1 MRIATPRSAG
11 GVLGGFIGA
20 IIMSVVAGILV
31 TVAVTPVVAMSGIV
45 ANTAIGIF
53 EDLPSHLNPGQ
64 LAQPSTI
71 YAKKG
76 DKKVKIADFY
86 AQNRVMV
93 GWDKIPQYVK
103 DAAVAAED
111 PRFYTHGG
119 VDILGVGRATL
130 GELSGNEAGGAS
142 TITMQYVRN
151 VQIQEAE
158 AITDPEEHDA
168 AYEEATKRSADRKLR
183 EMRYAISI
191 EKEYSKD
198 QILLG
203 YLNIALFGRTVYG
216 IEAAAQ
222 YYYGKKATD
231 LTLAESASLM
241 AIVYWPTRMQIDIK
255 DNIPANTDRRNWI
268 LERMLDASKIT
279 QQQYDEAVATEVVP
293 KITPRYSGCAMAETK
308 KYRLGH
314 FCDYVQR
321 YIENDKAF
329 GETAEERN
337 AKLLRGGLKIMTTI
351 DLDIQRAGVES
362 MRAHAPAQYPGI
374 NLGAASVSVKV
385 GTGAVLAMVQNR
397 PFSDDPTFLKK
408 NKKYTSVNYNT
419 DYEYGGSNGF
429 QVGSTFKP
437 ITLAE
442 WLRTGHSVREIVNV
456 NGRTV
461 PLESF
466 RASCL
471 GGVYGS
477 GPFKFSNDNLGVR
490 GSQTVLTGIAQS
502 LNGAVVS
509 MQQKLDLCDTIKMA
523 QDLGIHRASDQPVWT
538 KADYKSKEIGKSM
551 IGKIKNPTLN
561 GNPRDLTM
569 VPSNVYAGVDEIA
582 PITMA
587 SAFAAFAGGGKVC
600 TPVPIAS
607 ITDHQGENVEFTK
620 SKCRNAISK
629 DVAAGVAYVL
639 KFAVENVGFVGH
651 ARSSMGIP
659 HLAKTGTTDD
669 TLDNW
674 TVGASTKVATAT
686 WLGNAGPYCYT
697 KSDCR
702 RVSTYAVGGGYNGL
716 MAADQF
722 IWPAMMNVADRK
734 YGGDAFP
741 EPSSDALKQT
751 MAMVPDVR
759 GMSFDEAKR
768 VLEAAGFSVEDGGRT
783 NSELPEGQVAETN
796 PAGGSTVP
804 AGSMIVIQ
812 RSNGKL
818 SPLPN
823 VVGLGYAEA
832 VSTLQGAGFGSIDA
846 QCVQGGSGG
855 SDPSTPSSPQA
866 GDVVKSMSPGAGKN
880 VKRSQTVTLAVACT

>member
-1 MRIATPRSAG
+1 MRIAKPRSAG

-20 IIMSVVAGILV
+20 IIMSVVAGVLV
-31 TVAVTPVVAMSGIV
+31 TVAVTPVVAMSGIA
-45 ANTAIGIF
+45 ANTAIGVF
-53 EDLPSHLNPGQ
+53 ENLPSHLNPGQ

-71 YAKKG
+71 YAKQG
-76 DKKVKIADFY
+76 DKRVKIADFY

-93 GWDKIPQYVK
+93 GWNKIPQYVK

-119 VDILGVGRATL
+119 VDLMGVGRATL

-151 VQIQEAE
+151 VLIQEAE
-158 AITDPEEHDA
+158 SITDEDERDA
-168 AYEEATKRSADRKLR
+168 AYNEATRRDADRKLK

-222 YYYGKKATD
+222 YYYGKKAQD
-231 LTLAESASLM
+231 LTLSESASLM
-241 AIVYWPTRMQIDIK
+241 AIVYWPSALQLDVEE
-255 DNIPANTDRRNWI
+255 NIPANTDRRNWI
-268 LERMLDASKIT
+268 LQRMLDTGKIT
-279 QQQYDEAVATEVVP
+279 QAQHDEAVETEVEP
-293 KITPRYSGCAMAETK
+293 NITPRYSGCAVAETK
-308 KYRLGH
+308 KYGLGH

-321 YIENDKAF
+321 FIERDAEL
-329 GETAEERN
+329 GETPEDRN
-337 AKLLRGGLKIMTTI
+337 FKLMRGGLEIMTTI
-351 DLDIQRAGVES
+351 DLDIQRAGLKA
-362 MRAHAPAQYPGI
+362 MRERVPAEMKGI
-374 NLGAASVSVKV
+374 NIGSASVSVEV
-385 GTGAVLAMVQNR
+385 GTGRVLGMVQNR
-397 PFSDDPTFLKK
+397 PFSDDPAFLKK
-408 NKKYTSVNYNT
+408 HKDDYTSVNYNT
-419 DYEYGGSNGF
+419 DYEDGGSNGF

-466 RASCL
+466 RAGCL
-471 GGVYGS
+471 GGVYGG
-477 GPFKFSNDNLGVR
+477 GPFTFQNDNLGIR
-490 GSQTVLTGIAQS
+490 GNQTVQTGIAQS

-509 MQQKLDLCDTIKMA
+509 MQQKLDLCDTIQMA
-523 QDLGIHRASDQPVWT
+523 QDLGLHRASDQPVWT
-538 KADYKSKEIGKSM
+538 EADYEAGAISKDQ
-551 IGKIKNPTLN
+551 IGKIRVPTLN
-561 GNPRDLTM
+561 GDARDLTM

-600 TPVPIAS
+600 SPIPIDS
-607 ITDHQGENVEFTK
+607 ITDPDGEDVPFTK

-639 KFAVENVGFVGH
+639 QYAVNNVGFVGH
-651 ARSSMGIP
+651 ARSATGVP

-686 WLGNAGPYCYT
+686 WLGNAGPYCFS
-697 KSDCR
+697 KNDCR
-702 RVSTYAVGGGYNGL
+702 RVPTIDFGGYSGL
-716 MAADQF
+716 MAGDQT
-722 IWPAMMNVADRK
+722 IWPAMMNVADEK

-741 EPSSDALKQT
+741 EPSADAIKQT
-751 MAMVPDVR
+751 MARVPDVN
-759 GMSFDEAKR
+759 GKGFDEAMR
-768 VLEAAGFSVEDGGRT
+768 LLEAAGFGVADGGSK
-783 NSELPEGQVAETN
+783 NSSIAKGLVAETD
-796 PAGGSTVP
+796 PPGGSMVV
-804 AGSMIVIQ
+804 AGSMITIY
-812 RSNGKL
+812 RSNGEM
-818 SPLPN
+818 SELPN
-823 VVGLGYAEA
+823 VVGMGYGEA
-832 VSTLQGAGFGSIDA
+832 VSTLRGAGFSSVDA
-846 QCVQGGSGG
+846 QCSTN
-855 SDPSTPSSPQA
+855 SDRENPRP
-866 GDVVKSMSPGAGKN
+866 GDVVRSMSPNAGRDA
-880 VKRSQTVTLAVACT
+880 KRDSTITLTVACG